1 MIESVK
7 LKNFQSHKENTFSF
21 TKGVNAIVGPS
32 DSGKTAILRALRW
45 LIWNRPLGDAFRSD
59 WGGDTEVAVTVD
71 GQLITRYKH
80 DNKHGY
86 KIGKTDLK
94 AIGTDVP
101 EEVSTILNI
110 DEINL
115 QQQFDKPFLL
125 ADSPGEVAQHF
136 NKVAHL
142 ENMDRAI
149 KFVYHFYLLTT
160 ADDSSQTK
168 SRMMV
173 FRMSV

>member
-59 WGGDTEVAVTVD
+59 WGGDTEVTVTVD

-86 KIGKTDLK
+86 KIGKIDLK

-115 QQQFDKPFLL
+115 QQQFDKTI
-125 ADSPGEVAQHF
+125 S
-136 NKVAHL
+136 
-142 ENMDRAI
+142 I
-149 KFVYHFYLLTT
+149 
-160 ADDSSQTK
+160 
-168 SRMMV
+168 SR
-173 FRMSV
+173 